1 MWRDPAAVE
10 LQKEKQQTTLPDKLE
25 QLKARI
31 KYTDDKINKL
41 VYSLYGLSE
50 KEIGIVEGK

>member
-1 MWRDPAAVE
+1 LCKPGCSRVTNRE
-10 LQKEKQQTTLPDKLE
+10 QQTHLPDKLE

-31 KYTDDKINKL
+31 RYTDDKINKL

-50 KEIGIVEGK
+50 EEIKIIERL

>member
-1 MWRDPAAVE
+1 MWRDPDIE
-10 LQKEKQQTTLPDKLE
+10 KLQKEKQQATLPDKLE

-50 KEIGIVEGK
+50 QEIGIVEG

>member
-1 MWRDPAAVE
+1 MLQ
-10 LQKEKQQTTLPDKLE
+10 LQKEKQQTNLPDKLE

-50 KEIGIVEGK
+50 EEIKIVEGK

>member
-1 MWRDPAAVE
+1 MLQ
-10 LQKEKQQTTLPDKLE
+10 LQKEKQKTTLPDKLD

-41 VYSLYGLSE
+41 VYSLYGFNE
-50 KEIGIVEGK
+50 EEIGIVEGR